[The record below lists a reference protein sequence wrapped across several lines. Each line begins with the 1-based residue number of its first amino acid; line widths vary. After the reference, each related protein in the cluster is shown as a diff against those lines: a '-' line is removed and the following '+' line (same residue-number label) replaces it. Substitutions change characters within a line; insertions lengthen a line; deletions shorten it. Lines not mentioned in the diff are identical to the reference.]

1 MAKFWSEKENFEKL
15 PKFSYSSFFT
25 KSTPS
30 NNSYNNYLYISCEK
44 ENVVLSKIWYI
55 RQLFFGDEN
64 NFNKCTSSNCCIAQS
79 KSTLNEYKN
88 DISKWRVGG
97 NYVCT

>member
-1 MAKFWSEKENFEKL
+1 MRKKILKSYLNLATLLFL
-15 PKFSYSSFFT
+15 PKV
-25 KSTPS
+25 PHPII
-30 NNSYNNYLYISCEK
+30 LIIIIYISCEK